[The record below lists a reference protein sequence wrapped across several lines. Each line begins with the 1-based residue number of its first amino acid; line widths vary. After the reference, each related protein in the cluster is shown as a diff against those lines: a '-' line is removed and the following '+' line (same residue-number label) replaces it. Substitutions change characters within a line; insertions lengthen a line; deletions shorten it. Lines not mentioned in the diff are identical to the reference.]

1 MMNKYDITKSAL
13 QSMTGFGK
21 ANGQFQDKKI
31 SIEVRSLNSKGLDL
45 NLKIPSAYRDMDTE
59 IRRIVSDLLLR
70 GKMDLGIYI
79 ESQNQAASNLIN
91 TELATQYFEALKAL
105 NNTWESQTQ
114 DYLSLVLKMPD
125 VLAVQYEALT
135 EAEMEFV
142 LKLVKEA
149 VGQLQLFRKQE
160 GKALAQDL
168 VANIEAIKTN
178 LDAIA
183 PYEQER
189 VNQVKE
195 RIQKGLASI
204 DEARIDVNRLEQEM
218 IFYVEKLDISEEKQR
233 LLQHLNYFVETM
245 QQEASGKKLGFI
257 AQEMGREINTLGSKC
272 NHAEIQRKVVDMKDH
287 LEKIKEQVLN
297 SL

>member
-1 MMNKYDITKSAL
+1 MMNKYDISKSAL

-79 ESQNQAASNLIN
+79 ESQNQAVSNLIN

-105 NNTWESQTQ
+105 NNTWDSQTQ

-125 VLAVQYEALT
+125 VLAVQHEALT
-135 EAEMEFV
+135 DVEMEFV

-149 VGQLQLFRKQE
+149 AGQLQLFRKQE

-183 PYEQER
+183 PFEQER

>member
-1 MMNKYDITKSAL
+1 MNKNDMTKSAL

-31 SIEVRSLNSKGLDL
+31 SVEVRSLNSKGLDL
-45 NLKIPSAYRDMDTE
+45 NVKIPNTYKDLDTE

-79 ESQNQAASNLIN
+79 ESQNQSVSNLVN
-91 TELATQYFEALKAL
+91 TELATQYFESLKAL
-105 NNTWESQTQ
+105 NQSWGTQTQ
-114 DYLSLVLKMPD
+114 DYLSIVLKMPE
-125 VLAVQYEALT
+125 VLSVQQEDLT
-135 EAEMEFV
+135 EVESEFV
-142 LKLVKEA
+142 LGLVREA
-149 VGQLQLFRKQE
+149 AQQLQVFRSQE
-160 GKALAQDL
+160 GQALATDL
-168 VANIEAIKTN
+168 LANIEAIKV
-178 LDAIA
+178 LLSAIT
-183 PYEQER
+183 PFEQER
-189 VNQVKE
+189 VTQVKE
-195 RIQKGLASI
+195 RIQKGLANI
-204 DEARIDVNRLEQEM
+204 DEARIDINRLEQEM

-233 LLQHLNYFVETM
+233 LLQHLDYFVETM
-245 QQEASGKKLGFI
+245 QQPASGKKLGFI

>member
-1 MMNKYDITKSAL
+1 MTKSAL

-31 SIEVRSLNSKGLDL
+31 SVEVRSLNSKGLDL
-45 NLKIPSAYRDMDTE
+45 NVKIPNTYKDLDTE

-79 ESQNQAASNLIN
+79 ESQNQSVSNLVN
-91 TELATQYFEALKAL
+91 TELATQYFESLKAL
-105 NNTWESQTQ
+105 NQSWGTQTQ
-114 DYLSLVLKMPD
+114 DYLSIVLKMPE
-125 VLAVQYEALT
+125 VLSVQQEDLT
-135 EAEMEFV
+135 EVESEFV
-142 LKLVKEA
+142 LGLVREA
-149 VGQLQLFRKQE
+149 AQQLQVFRSQE
-160 GKALAQDL
+160 GQALATDL
-168 VANIEAIKTN
+168 LANIEAIKV
-178 LDAIA
+178 LLSAIT
-183 PYEQER
+183 PFEQER
-189 VNQVKE
+189 VTQVKE
-195 RIQKGLASI
+195 RIQKGLANI
-204 DEARIDVNRLEQEM
+204 DEARIDINRLEQEM

-233 LLQHLNYFVETM
+233 LLQHLDYFVETM
-245 QQEASGKKLGFI
+245 QQPASGKKLGFI

>member
-1 MMNKYDITKSAL
+1 
-13 QSMTGFGK
+13 MTGFGK
-21 ANGQFQDKKI
+21 ANCQFQDKKI

-79 ESQNQAASNLIN
+79 ESQNQAVSNLIN

-105 NNTWESQTQ
+105 NNSWESQTQ

-125 VLAVQYEALT
+125 VLAVQHEALT
-135 EAEMEFV
+135 DAEMEFV
-142 LKLVKEA
+142 LKLVKDAAE
-149 VGQLQLFRKQE
+149 QLQLFRKQE

-168 VANIEAIKTN
+168 VANIEAIKSN

-183 PYEQER
+183 PFEQER

-195 RIQKGLASI
+195 RIQKGLANI

>member
-1 MMNKYDITKSAL
+1 MNKYDISKSAL

-79 ESQNQAASNLIN
+79 ESQNQAVSNLIN

-105 NNTWESQTQ
+105 NNSWESQTQ

-125 VLAVQYEALT
+125 VLAVQHEALT
-135 EAEMEFV
+135 DAEMEFV

-149 VGQLQLFRKQE
+149 AGQLQLFRKQE
-160 GKALAQDL
+160 EVLHLLNHLYTNQQLPIHALRL
-168 VANIEAIKTN
+168 GIIAI
-178 LDAIA
+178 L
-183 PYEQER
+183 
-189 VNQVKE
+189 
-195 RIQKGLASI
+195 
-204 DEARIDVNRLEQEM
+204 
-218 IFYVEKLDISEEKQR
+218 
-233 LLQHLNYFVETM
+233 
-245 QQEASGKKLGFI
+245 
-257 AQEMGREINTLGSKC
+257 
-272 NHAEIQRKVVDMKDH
+272 
-287 LEKIKEQVLN
+287 
-297 SL
+297 